1 MTDTILVVDR
11 STGSRIRMTQETFD
25 AHLTSTPDGKICRY
39 SAEKD
44 QNCEGDSL
52 ETAKEKAAAA
62 KK

>member
-1 MTDTILVVDR
+1 
-11 STGSRIRMTQETFD
+11 MTQETFD